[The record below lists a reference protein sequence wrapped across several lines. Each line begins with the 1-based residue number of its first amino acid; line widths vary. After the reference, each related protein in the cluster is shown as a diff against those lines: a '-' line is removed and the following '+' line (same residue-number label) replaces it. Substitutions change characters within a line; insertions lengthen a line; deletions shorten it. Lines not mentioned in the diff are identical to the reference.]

1 MNNIR
6 YILTKYETIRRTE
19 KVEYVVDI
27 PEIVRNK
34 KEYAGELVFDG
45 DYLDCKVVDIVDSE
59 KLDEEVRSLR
69 KIRNQN

>member
-27 PEIVRNK
+27 PEVVMNK
-34 KEYAGELVFDG
+34 KEYADELVLENEH
-45 DYLDCKVVDIVDSE
+45 LDCTVVDIVNSE
-59 KLDEEVRSLR
+59 KLDEEIIGLR
-69 KIRNQN
+69 RVKT